1 MNYTPCRVFCVG
13 MNYAAHI
20 RELRN
25 EIPAAPVIFMKPPT
39 CLLAPGRRIPV
50 PAHGSDF
57 HYETEVVALIG
68 REGRP
73 RTGAEAR
80 AMVSGITLGLDLTL
94 RDVQA
99 ALRKQGHP
107 WEACKAFDGSAPL
120 GDMAPCP
127 PDLDLGALTFT
138 GRVNGVVRQEGNTA
152 DMVFPIPELIVHLA
166 RMWTL
171 KAGDLLYTG
180 TPAGVGPLRTGDT
193 VEITAPWCGTFAW
206 TVGG

>member
-1 MNYTPCRVFCVG
+1 MNHTPCRIFCVG

-20 RELRN
+20 RELKN
-25 EIPAAPVIFMKPPT
+25 EVPAAPVIFMKPLT
-39 CLLAPGRRIPV
+39 SLVAPGEPIPV
-50 PAHGSDF
+50 PTHGQDF

-73 RTGAEAR
+73 RTEAEAR
-80 AMVSGITLGLDLTL
+80 AAVSGITLGLDLTL
-94 RDVQA
+94 RDVQQ

-120 GDMAPCP
+120 GRMAPCSP
-127 PDLDLGALTFT
+127 ELDLGRLVFT
-138 GRVNGVVRQEGNTA
+138 GKVNGEVRQRGNTA
-152 DMVFPIPELIVHLA
+152 DMVFSIPALICHLA

-171 KAGDLLYTG
+171 RPGDLLYTG
-180 TPAGVGPLRTGDT
+180 TPEGVGAIRAGDRIT
-193 VEITAPWCGTFAW
+193 VEAPWCGAFEW